1 MSYLE
6 KIAEKSKLEDIAMTV
21 GGTTAALVGA
31 EKVIQQTDDLMF
43 KVKLNGIIKYA
54 KRKHPELGQVSDS
67 KLKAWAG
74 AVYTLSP
81 KMAGSKEL
89 MADAIY
95 QIHQYGGNVDLA
107 TAKIIAEINKGSK
120 SDGALKYIQTAGSIA
135 R

>member
-21 GGTTAALVGA
+21 GGTTATLVGA

-43 KVKLNGIIKYA
+43 KIRLNSIVKYA
-54 KRKHPELGQVSDS
+54 KRKHPELGEVSDS

-81 KMAGSKEL
+81 RMADNKEL

-107 TAKIIAEINKGSK
+107 TAKIIADINRGSK
-120 SDGALKYIQTAGSIA
+120 TEKALKYIQTAGSLS

>member
-31 EKVIQQTDDLMF
+31 EKVIQQTNDLMF
-43 KVKLNGIIKYA
+43 KVKLGSIVKYA
-54 KRKHPELGQVSDS
+54 KRKHPELGKVSDS

-81 KMAGSKEL
+81 RMSNSKEL

-95 QIHQYGGNVDLA
+95 QIYQYGGNVDLA
-107 TAKIIAEINKGSK
+107 TAKIIADINRGSK
-120 SDGALKYIQTAGSIA
+120 SDEALKYIQTAGSLS